1 MKRMIALKE
10 WAIVCKALEDG
21 KQILL
26 LRKGGIMEFRKGF
39 EIKHNEFF
47 LYPTYEHQSKSSIK
61 DEYIP
66 YLESLLYDRHDNEKK
81 YDSNKNSI
89 NLFAQVYEIIEITD
103 RAILPKLQNYHI
115 WNNEYVTMRIN
126 YNPTKPLN
134 ILLLRIFKIKEP
146 LRVDI
151 KDEWA
156 GCKSWLNI
164 DVDKK
169 WENFELTD
177 YLNRGLRDKSNI
189 IGNDRDDNNKKTLIE
204 PVLNDYRFNEI
215 AKGIK
220 EAVSNK

>member
-39 EIKHNEFF
+39 EVKYNEFF
-47 LYPTYEHQSKSSIK
+47 LYPTYEHQSKNSIK

-66 YLESLLYDRHDNEKK
+66 YLESLLYDRKDNEKK
-81 YDSNKNSI
+81 YDSNKSSI
-89 NLFAQVYEIIEITD
+89 NLFAQVYETIEITD
-103 RAILPKLQNYHI
+103 RAILLKLQNYHI
-115 WNNEYVTMRIN
+115 WNNEYVTIRMN
-126 YNPTKPLN
+126 YNPSKPLN

-146 LRVDI
+146 LVVDI
-151 KDEWA
+151 KDEWT

-169 WENFELTD
+169 WENFELRD
-177 YLNRGLRDKSNI
+177 YLNKGLRDES
-189 IGNDRDDNNKKTLIE
+189 NNKKTLIE

-220 EAVSNK
+220 EVVFNK

>member
-26 LRKGGIMEFRKGF
+26 LRKGGIMEFKKGF
-39 EIKHNEFF
+39 EVKRNEFF
-47 LYPTYEHQSKSSIK
+47 LYPTYEHQSKNSIK

-66 YLESLLYDRHDNEKK
+66 YLESLLYDRNDNEKK

-89 NLFAQVYEIIEITD
+89 NLFAQVYETIEITD
-103 RAILPKLQNYHI
+103 RAILLKLHNYHI
-115 WNNEYVTMRIN
+115 WNNEYVTMRMN
-126 YNPTKPLN
+126 YNPSKPLN

-146 LRVDI
+146 LLVDI

-169 WENFELTD
+169 WENFELRD
-177 YLNRGLRDKSNI
+177 YLNKGLRDESNI
-189 IGNDRDDNNKKTLIE
+189 IGNDIDDNNKKTLIE

-215 AKGIK
+215 AKEIK

>member
-47 LYPTYEHQSKSSIK
+47 LYPTYEHQSKNSIK

-103 RAILPKLQNYHI
+103 RTILPKLQNYHI

-146 LRVDI
+146 LVVDI
-151 KDEWA
+151 KDEWT

-169 WENFELTD
+169 WENFELRD
-177 YLNRGLRDKSNI
+177 YLNKGLREES
-189 IGNDRDDNNKKTLIE
+189 NNKKTLIE

-220 EAVSNK
+220 KVVSNK